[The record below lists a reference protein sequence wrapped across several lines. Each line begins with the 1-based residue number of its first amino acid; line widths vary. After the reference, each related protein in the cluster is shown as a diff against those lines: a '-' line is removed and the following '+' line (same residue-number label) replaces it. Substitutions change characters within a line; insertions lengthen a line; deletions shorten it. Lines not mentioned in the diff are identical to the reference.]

1 MYLYVKWGILVQN
14 TRIITSQC
22 TSRTQLIHRLKMKC
36 TLTLN
41 IYTFF
46 IPYMYMYNHI
56 RLKQKNTSKQTQEI
70 ITILSFFIPYI
81 TIFVQAEKQIEADT
95 RDNNNTLIEMH
106 LFVMQI
112 KAGPVFRTEW
122 NVTQRTSMSSVRL
135 PAWFWFNIVRQTI
148 CTRFPFSFRVSNYNM
163 TLCC

>member
-1 MYLYVKWGILVQN
+1 MIRVFWTRIPHFTYKYIHLVQ
-14 TRIITSQC
+14 SSC
-22 TSRTQLIHRLKMKC
+22 FFFLSGFF

-56 RLKQKNTSKQTQEI
+56 HLKQKNRSKQTQEI

-95 RDNNNTLIEMH
+95 IKNESIVIISCVCFD
-106 LFVMQI
+106 LFFCFKRIWLYMYIYGI
-112 KAGPVFRTEW
+112 K
-122 NVTQRTSMSSVRL
+122 NV
-135 PAWFWFNIVRQTI
+135 
-148 CTRFPFSFRVSNYNM
+148 
-163 TLCC
+163 

>member
-1 MYLYVKWGILVQN
+1 MYTRAFCWELPTLKKPERKKKQDDWTKWMYLYVKWGILVQN

-81 TIFVQAEKQIEADT
+81 TIFVQAEKQIKADT
-95 RDNNNTLIEMH
+95 WDNNNTLIFYSIYNH
-106 LFVMQI
+106 I
-112 KAGPVFRTEW
+112 R
-122 NVTQRTSMSSVRL
+122 SSRKTD
-135 PAWFWFNIVRQTI
+135 RS
-148 CTRFPFSFRVSNYNM
+148 RHKR
-163 TLCC
+163 